1 VVDDILG
8 GTMTELIF
16 SYGTLQLEAVQLSTF
31 GRLLSASADTLGG
44 YRIEMLEI
52 TDPDVIA
59 TSGLRIHP
67 ILLRSGHETDAVH
80 GTVLEVTED
89 ELAAA
94 DSYEVEDY
102 QRVQV
107 LLASGRSA
115 WVYEARPYDED
126 RA

>member
-1 VVDDILG
+1 MVIFTRPVVDDILG

-31 GRLLSASADTLGG
+31 GRLLSASADALGG
-44 YRIEMLEI
+44 YRIK
-52 TDPDVIA
+52 
-59 TSGLRIHP
+59 TSGLGIHP

-126 RA
+126 RV